1 MYLAASK
8 IPPVS
13 AEFIAALRNAFRPQ
27 RVKPG
32 TTHDQVIWDAAQQE
46 VIEWCER
53 YAGSSQIIGNPD
65 ALIKPTPQPWWR
77 KLIFWR

>member
-8 IPPVS
+8 LPPIS
-13 AEFIAALRNAFRPQ
+13 AEFIAALRNAFRPK
-27 RVKPG
+27 RVTPEIK
-32 TTHDQVIWDAAQQE
+32 HEQVIWDAAQQE

-53 YAGSSQIIGNPD
+53 YAGSATVVGNPE
-65 ALIKPTPQPWWR
+65 ALAKPAPQPWWR